1 MSRTTPI
8 EVLKHIQDAYH
19 KYYDSAFWIRDKKIM
34 EERRALLTEPG
45 FTAQEILL
53 EAVLAYPSV
62 VPIEEACKKAGLPEN
77 VAKHLQNVVFGSDFD
92 LMEHQAQSLVTSLNS
107 NKASK
112 RNVMV
117 TSSTGSGKTECFL
130 LPIIARLLA
139 ERLQGAGSGS
149 LHRWWEQPSLQE
161 DSWSNI
167 RSGIVG
173 GPEHA
178 IRALLLYPT
187 NALVEDQVSRLRQAA
202 FRAKKIHGHP
212 LFYFGRYIGAT
223 PGSTRMPSTKIGDKK
238 VIEVARDIRKIAEE
252 AKNLQDAEELQDKE
266 KIRSQFQDPA
276 CGEMLTRWDMISA
289 PPDIMITNF
298 SMLNVMLMRDYEA
311 PIFEATKKWLES
323 SPNNHFSLVVDE
335 LHGYRGTAGTEVSLV
350 IRNLLLRLG
359 IKPDSPQLRCLGT
372 SASLDGKEGL
382 EYLQQFFGVSKST
395 FDILS
400 GTPRKPKV
408 ELPIDEALIE
418 NKAKVTIND
427 EDSNATQ
434 EVSSHFSPRD
444 ALGAACLKAGRKT
457 GDDSVAPAYIS
468 EVKDA
473 LFGTKAKDTS
483 FEAILH
489 MAAQERPA
497 SFKEPKPSFRSH
509 IFLRQIQGMWAC
521 SNPEC
526 NNIDADYKYEGR
538 KIGKIFKQPAIRCP
552 CGGQV
557 LELLYCYD
565 CGEIYLGGYVTPQK
579 KSADDGGVFLESGP
593 TDLSTV
599 IPRLVNERPNS
610 QFRWYWPGGTV
621 AGGDRTTWKHK
632 NPATEKDVSFGFAPA
647 VYYPLYGRLQ
657 KALPHETCTGTMYQV
672 PNDVNVPG
680 IPEQCPSCRSEKDQR
695 RSLKAFFSGNHV
707 NSPIRASRTGFNM
720 ITQVIADSAIS
731 ILGSADR
738 SAPMITFTD
747 NREDAAD
754 VAAGL
759 ELNHF
764 RSLIRQLIFRELK
777 PREQFTLDD
786 AKTVAKK
793 IQNDKALD
801 VRENKIA
808 ESIKAFSSNLMDAL
822 FIDIVGHANK
832 SQQTLIENFT
842 TKVLGNPAI
851 SWNHLV
857 FGVLTNLLELGEN
870 PQGVE
875 ASRQKIANEF
885 WWRFFDETRPTSIER
900 LDSSIQEPGCQTM
913 RDNLSSI
920 VASALFDSG
929 GRDLETLGI
938 SFARPIGQFAAEI
951 GLGPKDTEC
960 ILSNVIRL
968 LGQARLYTGSG
979 SNRSSSNAP
988 VVVRKYLEKVAL
1000 KVNRSAF
1007 ELMEKIREIL
1017 RNENIIDENW
1027 FLQVTNYASLKIELV
1042 PIQKGLNR
1050 CNRCSQIS
1058 ANTHIKVCTSPQC
1071 ESESF
1076 SPIHQIKDDFYHWLS
1091 SQKVHRLN
1099 VEELTGQTKPLAEQR
1114 RRQRLFKKAFL
1125 EDEKQHVHGIDILS
1139 VTTTME
1145 VGVDIGS
1152 LELVMMANMPP
1163 QRFNY
1168 QQRVGRAGRERQSFS
1183 YALTICRGG
1192 SHDSF
1197 YYLNPK
1203 RITGD
1208 APPQPY
1214 LDLSGTEIVKRVMA
1228 AEMLRRS
1235 FSKLSTPPE
1244 QGSSTHGSFGT
1255 VNDWKNYKDPISKW
1269 LSTSTEIKEVLNAL
1283 CCHTP
1288 LPEEKHKEIEDY
1300 CRTQLVERIS
1310 EIAESNRYIQEEMSE
1325 RLATAGVLPMF
1336 GFPTQSRQLF
1346 GFEEKTKVEEMVI
1359 SERPLDYA
1367 IWAFS
1372 PGSEISKDKQIHVVC
1387 GFEHKRQ
1394 IGNRIDYLDPL
1405 GNPLPFSKCINK
1417 KCGNIMQGDNVKLC
1431 DVCGG
1436 DVSPFN
1442 LYQPKGFMTTNRP
1455 KNYDGQKRRGPMLS
1469 SPVLAFKP
1477 DYSSGFNVG
1486 PMRVKL
1492 SSNEPIALVND
1503 AGGDLFEF
1511 RHKREGKGK
1520 SVVVNSKHL
1529 YRDDPPPYPNLQ
1541 GGPDAKGAIGAV
1553 FNTDVM
1559 TLLLDQLPGVG
1570 HYGVLDIE
1578 KQKSAQAAL
1587 VSFGEFVK
1595 LAAAVYLDVDPSEF
1609 QVGMQKYQTPN
1620 CVTQQIYVADSLENG
1635 AGYTQH
1641 LCDAARLKT
1650 LLEQHYKIQKT
1661 EWQTEEHKLCDMSC
1675 PDCLRSYKNR
1685 FLHGALDWRLALDI
1699 TELVLGRELE
1709 TSRWLKSAEVIG
1721 NQFVKLCNN
1730 EVGKVDPE
1738 QINNLF
1744 TLTTQAK
1751 QGLSL
1756 VLCHPLWCT
1765 TPGSP
1770 KHDWQR
1776 NTKTELQNKYGPAHE
1791 VSFVDIRHFAI
1802 SPQSYIVDIIKT
1814 QQ

>member
-1 MSRTTPI
+1 MNRTTPI

-19 KYYDSAFWIRDKKIM
+19 KYYNSAFWIRDKKIM
-34 EERRALLTEPG
+34 EERHAFLTEPG

-62 VPIEEACKKAGLPEN
+62 VPVEEACKEAGLPKN
-77 VAKHLQNVVFGSDFD
+77 VAKRLQDVVFGSGFD
-92 LMEHQAQSLVTSLNS
+92 LMKHQAQSLVTSLNS
-107 NKASK
+107 NEAAK

-139 ERLQGAGSGS
+139 ERLQGIGNGS
-149 LHRWWEQPSLQE
+149 LHRWWEQSSLQKN
-161 DSWSNI
+161 SWANI
-167 RSGIVG
+167 RSEIVG
-173 GPEHA
+173 GPKHA
-178 IRALLLYPT
+178 VRALLLYPT

-202 FRAKKIHGHP
+202 FRAKEIHGQP

-223 PGSTRMPSTKIGDKK
+223 PGSTRMPSTRIGDSK

-252 AKNLQDAEELQDKE
+252 AEKLQKEE
-266 KIRSQFQDPA
+266 KIRSQFQDPT

-395 FDILS
+395 FDILT
-400 GTPRKPKV
+400 GTPRRPNV
-408 ELPIDEALIE
+408 ELPIDESLIE
-418 NKAKVTIND
+418 DKAKAIIDD
-427 EDSNATQ
+427 EDSNATE
-434 EVSSHFSPRD
+434 EVLSRFSSHFSSHFSPRD
-444 ALGAACLKAGRKT
+444 ALGAACLKAGQKPS
-457 GDDSVAPAYIS
+457 DDSVAPAYIS
-468 EVKDA
+468 EVKNA
-473 LFGTKAKDTS
+473 LFGTKAKNAS
-483 FEAILH
+483 FQAMLH
-489 MAAQERPA
+489 LAAQEKFT
-497 SFKEPKPSFRSH
+497 SYKEPKPSFRAH

-526 NNIDADYKYEGR
+526 NEINADYKCEGR
-538 KIGKIFKQPAIRCP
+538 KIGKIFKQPAIKCP

-565 CGEIYLGGYVTPQK
+565 CGEAYLGGYVTPQEK
-579 KSADDGGVFLESGP
+579 AEDDGGVFLESGP

-599 IPRLVNERPNS
+599 IPRLVNERSNN

-621 AGGDRTTWKHK
+621 AGGGKTKWGHT
-632 NPATEKDVSFGFAPA
+632 NPETEKYVSFDFVPA
-647 VYYPLYGRLQ
+647 VYCPLYGRLR
-657 KALPHETCTGTMYQV
+657 KAHPHETCTGMMYQV
-672 PNDVNVPG
+672 PNNINVPG
-680 IPEQCPSCRSEKDQR
+680 IPEQCPSCRSAKSQR
-695 RSLKAFFSGNHV
+695 RSLRAFFSGNHV

-731 ILGSADR
+731 ILGSENH

-764 RSLIRQLIFRELK
+764 RSLVRQLIFRELK
-777 PREQFTLDD
+777 PREKFTLND

-801 VRENKIA
+801 VRENRIA
-808 ESIKAFSSNLMDAL
+808 ESIKAFSPNLMDAL
-822 FIDIVGHANK
+822 FIDIVGHTNK

-842 TKVLGNPAI
+842 TKVLETSAI

-857 FGVLTNLLELGEN
+857 FGVLRNLLELGEN

-875 ASRQKIANEF
+875 ASKQKIENEL
-885 WWRFFDETRPTSIER
+885 WWRFFDETRPASIER
-900 LDSSIQEPGCQTM
+900 LDSLIQEPGCQTV
-913 RDNLSSI
+913 RNNLSSI
-920 VASALFDSG
+920 VAAALFDSG

-938 SFARPIGQFAAEI
+938 SFVRPTGQFAAKI

-968 LGQARLYTGSG
+968 LGQARLYTGGG

-1000 KVNRSAF
+1000 KVNQSD
-1007 ELMEKIREIL
+1007 LNLIEKIGEIL

-1027 FLQVTNYASLKIELV
+1027 FLQVTDYASLKIELA
-1042 PIQKGLNR
+1042 PIQEGLNR
-1050 CNRCSQIS
+1050 CNQCSRIS
-1058 ANTHIKVCTSPQC
+1058 ANIHIKVCTSPQC
-1071 ESESF
+1071 ESENF
-1076 SPIHQIKDDFYHWLS
+1076 SPIDQPEDDFYHWLS
-1091 SQKVHRLN
+1091 SQKAHRLN

-1114 RRQRLFKKAFL
+1114 RRQRLFKRAFL
-1125 EDEKQHVHGIDILS
+1125 ENEKSRVHGIDVLS

-1168 QQRVGRAGRERQSFS
+1168 QQRVGRAGREKQSFS

-1208 APPQPY
+1208 TPPQPY
-1214 LDLSGTEIVKRVMA
+1214 LDLARTEIVKRVMA

-1235 FSKLSTPPE
+1235 FSKLGTPPE
-1244 QGSSTHGSFGT
+1244 RGASTHGAFGMAS
-1255 VNDWKNYKDPISKW
+1255 DWKNYKDSVAEW
-1269 LSTSTEIKEVLNAL
+1269 LATSPEIKGVLNAL

-1288 LPEEKHKEIEDY
+1288 LLEEEQKEIEDY
-1300 CRTQLVERIS
+1300 CRTQLVENIS
-1310 EIAESNRYIQEEMSE
+1310 KIADSDRYIQEELSE

-1346 GFEEKTKVEEMVI
+1346 GFENRTNVEEMVI

-1367 IWAFS
+1367 VWAFS
-1372 PGSEISKDKQIHVVC
+1372 PGSEISKDKQIHVIC
-1387 GFEHKRQ
+1387 GFEYKRQ
-1394 IGNRIDYLDPL
+1394 IGNRIDYLNPL
-1405 GNPLPFSKCINK
+1405 GNPLPFSKCVNG
-1417 KCGNIMQGDNVKLC
+1417 KCENIMQGDDVKLC

-1436 DVSPFN
+1436 DVSSFD

-1455 KNYDGQKRRGPMLS
+1455 KDYDGQKRRGPMLS
-1469 SPVLAFKP
+1469 PPILAFKP
-1477 DYSSGFNVG
+1477 DYDSGFNVG

-1511 RHKREGKGK
+1511 RYKGK
-1520 SVVVNSKHL
+1520 SVIVNNKHL
-1529 YRDDPPPYPNLQ
+1529 YRDDPPPYSSMQ
-1541 GGPDAKGAIGAV
+1541 GKPEAIGAIGAV

-1559 TLLLDQLPGVG
+1559 TLLLNQLPGVG

-1578 KQKSAQAAL
+1578 KQKAATAAL
-1587 VSFGEFVK
+1587 ISFGEFIK
-1595 LAAAVYLDVDPSEF
+1595 LAAAVYLDVDSSEL
-1609 QVGMQKYQTPN
+1609 QVGTQKYQAPH
-1620 CVTQQIYVADSLENG
+1620 CVTQQIYIADSLENG
-1635 AGYTQH
+1635 AGYTQY
-1641 LCDAARLKT
+1641 LCDSTRLKT
-1650 LLEQHYKIQKT
+1650 LLEQHYRIQKA
-1661 EWQTEEHKLCDMSC
+1661 EWQSDEHKLCDMSC

-1699 TELVLGRELE
+1699 TELVLGHELE
-1709 TSRWLKSAEVIG
+1709 IGRWLKSAEVIG
-1721 NQFVKLCNN
+1721 SRFVKLCDGKF
-1730 EVGKVDPE
+1730 GKVSLK
-1738 QINNLF
+1738 QTNNLF
-1744 TLTTQAK
+1744 AVTIQAK
-1751 QGLSL
+1751 QSLSL

-1765 TPGSP
+1765 TSGSP

-1776 NTKTELQNKYGPAHE
+1776 DTKTKLQNEYGPSHKI
-1791 VSFVDIRHFAI
+1791 SFVDIRDFAI
-1802 SPQSYIVDIIKT
+1802 SPQSYIVGIIKA